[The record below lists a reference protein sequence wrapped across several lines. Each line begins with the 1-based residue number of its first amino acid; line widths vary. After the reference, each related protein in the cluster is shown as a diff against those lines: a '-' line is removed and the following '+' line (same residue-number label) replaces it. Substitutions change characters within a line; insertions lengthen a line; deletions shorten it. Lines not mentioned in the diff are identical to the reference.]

1 MLLKTIVPC
10 AIAGVVSF
18 CILYFCSMIISN
30 NLIGLLIFLSL
41 SFVVIV
47 LCAYCIG
54 LSHQEKKIIENILI
68 VKLKKRRWCSS
79 IFILMVYIF
88 FLLIFIVSCIWV
100 IKRYYKKELGVFQA
114 PFIFSLAS
122 VLMMTPQFCVI
133 ISAPCRQGVPSA
145 GEMFYGFTDL
155 YPSS

>member
-1 MLLKTIVPC
+1 MGNFSYIIYGIRLYIAAHGSVFSAKVMLLKTIVPC

-47 LCAYCIG
+47 LCTYCIG

-68 VKLKKRRWCSS
+68 VKLKKSR
-79 IFILMVYIF
+79 
-88 FLLIFIVSCIWV
+88 
-100 IKRYYKKELGVFQA
+100 
-114 PFIFSLAS
+114 
-122 VLMMTPQFCVI
+122 
-133 ISAPCRQGVPSA
+133 
-145 GEMFYGFTDL
+145 
-155 YPSS
+155 